1 MFNKLGLIL
10 LLAVALI
17 TIGCSAAA
25 CQAGVTT
32 APAEQPVLK
41 IGSLPRIFD
50 LVLYAA
56 QQDGVFQKNNV
67 KVEIVPFRS
76 VVERNTAFLAG
87 QLDGFDDSIYEAI
100 NLNKEAPNCLVVGHN
115 LMPKMFVIVV
125 SPSSG
130 ITSPAQL
137 KGKDIATSTATI
149 MEYGLDELLASQGIS
164 GSEVTYVNVP
174 NMPLRL
180 EMMAQGKLAA
190 AILTPP
196 LSDQAIASGDKPVLD
211 DSQKMLAG
219 PGLMFSNNAL
229 KTKSDAIARFIHSW
243 QDSVKMINSNPD
255 KYRALLVSTA
265 GVPDSMA
272 ASYKV
277 PNFPELR
284 LPSQDELSVLVKW
297 MRSKNMLTQDIPY
310 EKVVETKYL
319 K

>member
-1 MFNKLGLIL
+1 MFKKFGLIL
-10 LLAVALI
+10 LLAAALV
-17 TIGCSAAA
+17 TLGCSAAA
-25 CQAGVTT
+25 GQAGVT
-32 APAEQPVLK
+32 AVPAEQPVLK

-56 QQDGVFQKNNV
+56 QQEGVFQKNNV

-115 LMPKMFVIVV
+115 LMSNMFVIVA

-164 GSEVTYVNVP
+164 GKEVTYVNVP

-196 LSDQAIASGDKPVLD
+196 LSDLAIASGDKLILD
-211 DSQKMLAG
+211 DSQKLLAG

-229 KTKSDAIARFIHSW
+229 KNKSDGIARFIRSW

-272 ASYKV
+272 ARYKV
-277 PNFPELR
+277 PVFPELR
-284 LPSQDELSVLVKW
+284 LPSPDELSVLVKW

-310 EKVVETKYL
+310 EKVVETRYL